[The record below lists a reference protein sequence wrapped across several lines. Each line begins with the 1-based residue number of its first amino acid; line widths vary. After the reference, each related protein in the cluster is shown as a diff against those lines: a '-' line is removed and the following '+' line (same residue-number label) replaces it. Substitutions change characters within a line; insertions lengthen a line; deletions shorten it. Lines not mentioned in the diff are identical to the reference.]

1 MPEQVQ
7 EYVGDYEC
15 RMYDSKWKVLWED
28 DALWLYHVRHGRM
41 PMYWVGGERFCCEQA
56 RYDFCRD
63 ERGKIN
69 GFVRVTGRQRYML
82 FEKTENNE

>member
-1 MPEQVQ
+1 
-7 EYVGDYEC
+7 
-15 RMYDSKWKVLWED
+15 
-28 DALWLYHVRHGRM
+28 M